1 MSIDELEILP
11 NVREAL
17 AMLRQAGYLNIV
29 VTNQPDVRTGNQR
42 LEVVE
47 SMHAHLLDTLSL
59 DEIRVCYHIDEDNC
73 ECRKPKPGMLL
84 TAAAKHGIAL
94 GDSFMVGDRWRDV
107 QAGQAAGCH
116 AFFIDLGYGEQRP
129 NPPYTEVASLL
140 EAAKV
145 IVSKTA
151 ATSIAEKECR

>member
-151 ATSIAEKECR
+151 ATSIAEKEYR